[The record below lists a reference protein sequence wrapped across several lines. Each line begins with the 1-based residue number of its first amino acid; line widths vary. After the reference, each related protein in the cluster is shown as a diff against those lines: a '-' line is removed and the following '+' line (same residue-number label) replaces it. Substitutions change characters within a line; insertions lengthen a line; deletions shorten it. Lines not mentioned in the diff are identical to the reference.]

1 MLRRTSLDELPQL
14 WNVLRGDMS
23 LVGPRPTL
31 RYQVE
36 QYTERQRRRLEV
48 RPGLTGWAQVTAA
61 RACPGASASSSTS
74 GTSSTAR
81 WRSTCS
87 ILART
92 VGVLLRRE
100 GVYKGATRRL
110 GRARREGRR
119 VNVLLTCVGLRVDV
133 VQAFRDAV
141 ERRGEG
147 GVVVG
152 TDMQE
157 LAPAAHFCDRFERMP
172 IATDPTY
179 ADRLLELAERHDVRC
194 VVPCSEFDLIVLAD
208 TRPRFRDARR
218 RGLHPRSRRRRA
230 RPSTSSRWRASWT
243 PAASPR
249 RAPSRPTSCPTTC
262 ASRCW

>member
-48 RPGLTGWAQVTAA
+48 RPGLTGWAQVHG
-61 RACPGASASSSTS
+61 RTS
-74 GTSSTAR
+74 LPWSER
-81 WRSTCS
+81 IELDVWYVEHRSLALDVR
-87 ILART
+87 ILVRT

-100 GVYKGATRRL
+100 GVYKGAAGRL
-110 GRARREGRR
+110 GRPVGQGGG

-172 IATDPTY
+172 IATDPGY
-179 ADRLLELAERHDVRC
+179 ADRPAG
-194 VVPCSEFDLIVLAD
+194 
-208 TRPRFRDARR
+208 ARR
-218 RGLHPRSRRRRA
+218 APRRALRRAVLRVRPDRPGRHPRALPRRSAPRSSSPTRGRRA
-230 RPSTSSRWRASWT
+230 RRSTSWRWRASST

-262 ASRCW
+262 ASRCS